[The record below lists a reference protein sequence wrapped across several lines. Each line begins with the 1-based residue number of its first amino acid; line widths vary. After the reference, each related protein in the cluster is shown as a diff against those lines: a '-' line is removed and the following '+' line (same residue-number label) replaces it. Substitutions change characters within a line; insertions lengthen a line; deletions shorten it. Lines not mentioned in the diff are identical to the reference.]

1 MIKVK
6 VSLIFLIILVALAVK
21 SQCTMS
27 VVPIAQFGGPGTY
40 VNNPSG
46 FLGPYQVCNNAVVYD
61 TLGTSNRRYYLQ
73 GGTTLYLKN
82 SFFHYVYMASNST
95 LVNLGGIGDVFVYK
109 TINSTISGMITPP
122 PATCAAVSFPTLA
135 CNAPTVTGMESKE
148 NDLNFDLFPN
158 PVSQVLHIQKGNNKE
173 CNFTLSNTLGAVI
186 QFGSIVEQHSKL
198 NVAVLPEGLY
208 FLELSQEDQVI
219 RKRIYISR

>member
-1 MIKVK
+1 ME
-6 VSLIFLIILVALAVK
+6 LA
-21 SQCTMS
+21 Q
-27 VVPIAQFGGPGTY
+27 
-40 VNNPSG
+40 
-46 FLGPYQVCNNAVVYD
+46 
-61 TLGTSNRRYYLQ
+61 
-73 GGTTLYLKN
+73 
-82 SFFHYVYMASNST
+82 
-95 LVNLGGIGDVFVYK
+95 
-109 TINSTISGMITPP
+109 
-122 PATCAAVSFPTLA
+122 
-135 CNAPTVTGMESKE
+135 KE
-148 NDLNFDLFPN
+148 LDDMNFNLFPN